1 MKDIRGEIIYIG
13 KASSLCKRVKSY
25 FHYSAN
31 LKNLILS
38 SRITDVEVIPVA
50 SEAEALLLENK
61 FIKEYQPKYNIDLKD
76 GKSYPLIKIT
86 KEKFPSIRVVREE
99 KSDKALY
106 FGPFTDAGLL
116 RKIVKFL
123 RKYYPVRNCV
133 KKLGNPSG
141 RVCTQYYIGKC
152 SGPCEEKISQKEY
165 GKIAEGIISFFE
177 GRHRQFEKKLKKWL
191 EEAISR
197 WDFEEA
203 QRIKERLFLLRK
215 MGEKFSVRD
224 EKELVAYGKK
234 NVLTELGEMLNLK
247 KIPNLIEGYDISNLG
262 GTSATGSKVSFK
274 GGFPFKDGYRRFQIK
289 QVEGI
294 DDCQMIREIIIR
306 RFNSEKKR
314 KEIPDLILV
323 DGGKGQ
329 LNAVRGVLKKLNL
342 DIPVISLAKQKEEI
356 YTPDDKKNPISL
368 PDDSPVLHLLQ
379 RLRNEA
385 HRFAIG
391 YHRVLRRKKATFSF
405 LDEIPGIGKIRK
417 QKIISHFDSIKSLSN
432 SGIEEFS
439 KIEISEKLAKKVKG
453 KARQETSTVKT
464 MISGQ

>member
-1 MKDIRGEIIYIG
+1 MKDSRGEVIYVG

-25 FHYSAN
+25 FRSGTN

-38 SRITDVEVIPVA
+38 SRITDVEVIPVS
-50 SEAEALLLENK
+50 SEAESLLLENK

-99 KSDKALY
+99 RSDKVLY

-123 RKYYPVRNCV
+123 REYYPVRNCS
-133 KKLGNPSG
+133 KKLDNPSG

-152 SGPCEEKISQKEY
+152 SGPCEGKISQKEY
-165 GKIAEGIISFFE
+165 GKIVEGVISFFE
-177 GRHRQFEKKLKKWL
+177 GKHRQFEKKLRKWL

-203 QRIKERLFLLRK
+203 QRIKERLFLLGK
-215 MGEKFSVRD
+215 MEDKFSVRD
-224 EKELVAYGKK
+224 EKELVSYGKE
-234 NVLTELGEMLNLK
+234 NVLTKLGEMLNLK

-262 GTSATGSKVSFK
+262 GTLATGSKVSFK

-289 QVEGI
+289 SVNGI
-294 DDCQMIREIIIR
+294 DDYQMLREVIIR

-314 KEIPDLILV
+314 KEIPDLILI

-329 LNAVRGVLKKLNL
+329 LNAVLEVIKKLNL

-356 YTPDDKKNPISL
+356 YISDRKNPISL

-385 HRFAIG
+385 HRFAVG
-391 YHRVLRRKKATFSF
+391 YHRILRRKKATFSF
-405 LDEIPGIGKIRK
+405 LDEISGIGKIRK
-417 QKIISHFDSIKSLSN
+417 QKIVSHFESIKSLAS
-432 SGIEEFS
+432 SGSEEFS
-439 KIEISEKLAKKVKG
+439 EIGISEKLAIKIIKKSKDIRMNI
-453 KARQETSTVKT
+453 K
-464 MISGQ
+464 